1 MATQEGRAPSTSKA
15 TRHKNHQQNKL
26 HKQNQVHPPLPKKE
40 RVDGIGNDRGRLWY
54 KDGNSTMLVCRAT
67 ENEARKIKNDLI
79 EIMNALHVKLEGT
92 LFYTR

>member
-1 MATQEGRAPSTSKA
+1 MATQERRKA
-15 TRHKNHQQNKL
+15 QNSSYPQNKL
-26 HKQNQVHPPLPKKE
+26 HKQNQVHPPLPKKK

-79 EIMNALHVKLEGT
+79 EVMNALHVKLEGT